1 MKRKLTVITILAL
14 LPLIAAGIFALFGI
28 IFSFWV
34 YLLLVIICPL
44 EAGIL
49 WFMYKDMAKKIA
61 EAKKEAE
68 SLL

>member
-14 LPLIAAGIFALFGI
+14 LPLIAAGILSLFGI

-34 YLLLVIICPL
+34 YLLLAIICPI

-49 WFMYKDMAKKIA
+49 WLMYKDMERKIA
-61 EAKKEAE
+61 EAKKESE
-68 SLL
+68 RR

>member
-1 MKRKLTVITILAL
+1 MKRKIAVITIIAL

-34 YLLLVIICPL
+34 YLLLAIICPI

-49 WFMYKDMAKKIA
+49 WFIYKDMERKIA

-68 SLL
+68 RR